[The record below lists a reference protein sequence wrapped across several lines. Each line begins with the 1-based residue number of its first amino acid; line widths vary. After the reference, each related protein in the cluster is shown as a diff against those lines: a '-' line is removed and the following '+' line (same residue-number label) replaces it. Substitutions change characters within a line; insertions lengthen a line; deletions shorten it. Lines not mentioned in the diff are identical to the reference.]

1 MLLIGEDLV
10 TPERSIVMNKLAKV
24 TMPTFVPRGT
34 TSRKS
39 YLPPSGAFEL
49 AEWQHWRLKSMANKC
64 STSASRRHFRNVRKE
79 LQQSMTPRLI
89 HVLMA
94 SAKTLLSSSTEAS
107 YPSVRRSRY
116 STSRVK
122 KYFGGRSG

>member
-10 TPERSIVMNKLAKV
+10 TPEKSIVMNKLAKV

-39 YLPPSGAFEL
+39 YLPPS
-49 AEWQHWRLKSMANKC
+49 
-64 STSASRRHFRNVRKE
+64 
-79 LQQSMTPRLI
+79 
-89 HVLMA
+89 
-94 SAKTLLSSSTEAS
+94 AKTLFSSSTEAS

-122 KYFGGRSG
+122 IYLGGRSG